1 MKTFRKTILFLLSFM
16 TISCFGITSVP
27 KANYQV
33 VPLPQRIS
41 NTAGGDFTLNNKT
54 VIVYTKGNTPQ
65 KQTAEFLAEYIK
77 FGTGLDLKITDKR
90 IAENA
95 IILRSDSKKEK
106 PESYTLTVNN
116 KQIIIDGAD
125 EAGIFYGVQT
135 LRKSIPDN
143 VQGTSV
149 IFPAVEIKDYP
160 RFGYRGMMLDVGR
173 HMFPV
178 EFIKKYI
185 DILALHNINRFH
197 WHLTEDQGWR
207 IEIKKYPELTKAG
220 AYREQT
226 VIGRNTGEYDGK
238 PYGGYY
244 TQEEVKDI
252 VAYAQKRFI
261 TIIPEID
268 LPGHML
274 AALTTYP
281 NLGCTGGP
289 YKVSQLWGVFDDV
302 LCAGNEE
309 TYTFLEGVFAEL
321 IELFPSKYIHVGGD
335 ECPKTRW
342 KECPKCQ
349 AKIKELGLTDDPK
362 HSKENKLQSYV
373 ISRIEKFLNSK
384 GRQIIG
390 WDEILEGGLAPNAT
404 VMSWRGIEGGIAAA
418 KEHHD
423 VIMVPTSHLYFDY
436 YQTKDVD
443 NEPLGIGG
451 YVPVEKV
458 YSFEPVPT
466 ELTVEEQ
473 KYIIGTQAN
482 LWTEYV
488 PTSNHVEYMV
498 MPRIAALSE
507 VQWTMPEK
515 KDYGLFLRRL
525 DSLMKLYKK
534 SGYNYATHVA
544 DIFAKTETDASKKAI
559 IITLSTYDNAPIYY
573 TLDGSA
579 PSAKSRKYIQPVEIK
594 ETTKIRAIAIRG
606 NDKSKEYTNQFDFN
620 KATLKNVELVSV
632 PHKNYTANGAVTL
645 VNGTRGGNSYANGE
659 WLGFVG
665 KNFEAI
671 VDMETITD
679 ISKVSIGT
687 FMGIGAWIFGVT
699 DYTISVSND
708 GTDYKQVFS
717 QQYPVRE
724 ENDPRDITVDVKA
737 EFPTET
743 ARYVKI
749 VAKPT
754 NSMPDWHAGK
764 GKGAFIF
771 IDEIIIE

>member
-16 TISCFGITSVP
+16 TISCFGFASVP

-33 VPLPQRIS
+33 VPLPQSIS
-41 NTAGGDFTLNNKT
+41 NTAGGDFMLNSKT
-54 VIVYTKGNTPQ
+54 VIVYTKGNTAQ

-77 FGTGLDLKITDKR
+77 FGTGLDLKITDKKT
-90 IAENA
+90 AANA
-95 IILRSDSKKEK
+95 IILKSDNKDEK

-116 KQIIIDGAD
+116 KLITIEGAD
-125 EAGIFYGVQT
+125 EAGLFYGVQT

-143 VQGTSV
+143 AQGTSV
-149 IFPAVEIKDYP
+149 AFPAVEIKDYP

-207 IEIKKYPELTKAG
+207 IEIKKYPELTKVG

-244 TQEEVKDI
+244 TQEEVKEI

-289 YKVSQLWGVFDDV
+289 YKVSQSWGVFDDV

-309 TYTFLEGVFAEL
+309 IYTFLEGVFTEL
-321 IELFPSKYIHVGGD
+321 IELFPSEYIHVGGD
-335 ECPKTRW
+335 ECPKTQW
-342 KECPKCQ
+342 KKCPKCQ
-349 AKIKELGLTDDPK
+349 AKITELGLTDDAE
-362 HSKENKLQSYV
+362 HSKESKLQSYV
-373 ISRIEKFLNSK
+373 ISRIEKFLNGK

-418 KEHHD
+418 KDHHD
-423 VIMVPTSHLYFDY
+423 VIMTPTSHMYFDY
-436 YQTKDVD
+436 HQTRDVE

-458 YSFEPVPT
+458 YSFEPVPAG
-466 ELTVEEQ
+466 LTVEEQ
-473 KYIIGTQAN
+473 KYIIGAQAN
-482 LWTEYV
+482 LWTEYI
-488 PTSNHVEYMV
+488 PTSDHVEYMI

-515 KDYGLFLRRL
+515 KDYNLFLHRL
-525 DSLMKLYKK
+525 ENLMKLYKK
-534 SGYNYATHVA
+534 SGYNYATHIA
-544 DIFAKTETDASKKAI
+544 DISPKVEADINKKAVVV
-559 IITLSTYDNAPIYY
+559 TLSTYDNAPIYY
-573 TLDGSA
+573 TLDGST
-579 PSAKSRKYIQPVEIK
+579 PSENSTKYTQPVEIK
-594 ETTKIRAIAIRG
+594 ATAKIRAVAIRE
-606 NDKSKEYTNQFDFN
+606 NNKSREYRNQFDFN
-620 KATLKNVELVSV
+620 KATLKKVVLIST
-632 PHKNYTANGAVTL
+632 PHKSYTANGGTTL
-645 VNGTRGGNSYANGE
+645 VNGTRGGNSHTNGE
-659 WLGFVG
+659 WLGYVG
-665 KNFEAI
+665 KDFEAI
-671 VDMETITD
+671 VDMETSTD
-679 ISKVSIGT
+679 ISQVSIGT
-687 FMGIGAWIFGVT
+687 FMGISAWIFGVT
-699 DYTISVSND
+699 EYTVSVSND

-717 QQYPVRE
+717 QQYPVRG
-724 ENDPRDITVDVKA
+724 ENDPRDITVDVKS
-737 EFPTET
+737 EFPTEK

-749 VAKPT
+749 TAKPT
-754 NSMPDWHAGK
+754 NSMPDWHGGK
-764 GKGAFIF
+764 GKRAFLF

>member
-1 MKTFRKTILFLLSFM
+1 MKTFQKTILFLLSFM
-16 TISCFGITSVP
+16 TMSCFAITSLP

-33 VPLPQRIS
+33 VPLPQSIS
-41 NTAGGDFTLNNKT
+41 TIAGGDFTLDSKT
-54 VIVYTKGNTPQ
+54 VIVYTKGNAVQ
-65 KQTAEFLAEYIK
+65 KQTTEFLAEYIK
-77 FGTGLDLKITDKR
+77 FGTGLDLKITDKKT
-90 IAENA
+90 AVNA
-95 IILRSDSKKEK
+95 IVLKSDNKNEK
-106 PESYTLTVNN
+106 PESYILTVNSR
-116 KQIIIDGAD
+116 QVVIDGAD

-135 LRKSIPDN
+135 LRKSIPAN
-143 VQGTSV
+143 IQGTS
-149 IFPAVEIKDYP
+149 IAFPAVEIKDYP

-207 IEIKKYPELTKAG
+207 IEIKKYPELTKVG

-226 VIGRNTGEYDGK
+226 VIGRNTGKYDGK

-244 TQEEVKDI
+244 TQEEVRDI

-281 NLGCTGGP
+281 DLGCTGGP

-302 LCAGNEE
+302 LCAGNED
-309 TYTFLEGVFAEL
+309 TYTFLEGVFSEL
-321 IELFPSKYIHVGGD
+321 IELFPSKYIHIGGD
-335 ECPKTRW
+335 ECPKTKW
-342 KECPKCQ
+342 EECPKCQ
-349 AKIKELGLTDDPK
+349 AKIKELGLTDDPE

-436 YQTKDVD
+436 YQTRDVD
-443 NEPLGIGG
+443 HEPLGIGG
-451 YVPVEKV
+451 YVPIEKV
-458 YSFEPVPT
+458 YNFDPVPK
-466 ELTVEEQ
+466 ELTQEEQ

-488 PTSNHVEYMV
+488 PASSHVEYMV

-507 VQWTMPEK
+507 VQWTMPGK
-515 KDYGLFLRRL
+515 KNYELFLHRL
-525 DSLMKLYKK
+525 DGLMKLYKK
-534 SGYNYATHVA
+534 SGYNYATHVT
-544 DIFAKTETDASKKAI
+544 DISAKIETDTNKKAFVVA
-559 IITLSTYDNAPIYY
+559 LFTYDSAPIYY
-573 TLDGSA
+573 TLDGSE
-579 PSAKSRKYIQPVEIK
+579 PSVNSMKYTGPVEIK
-594 ETTKIRAIAIRG
+594 STVKIRAVAIRD
-606 NDKSKEYTNQFDFN
+606 NDKSKEYTNQFEFN

-632 PHKNYTANGAVTL
+632 PHKNYTAYGPVTL
-645 VNGTRGGNSYANGE
+645 VNGTRGGNSYANEE

-665 KNFEAI
+665 KDFEAI
-671 VDMETITD
+671 VDLETATD
-679 ISKVSIGT
+679 ISQVTIGT
-687 FMGIGAWIFGVT
+687 YMGISAWIFGVT
-699 DYTISVSND
+699 EYSIYVSNN
-708 GTDYKQVFS
+708 GTDYKQVFN

-724 ENDPRDITVDVKA
+724 ENAPRDITVDVNA
-737 EFPTET
+737 EFPTVK

-764 GKGAFIF
+764 GKGAFVF
-771 IDEIIIE
+771 IDEIIIK